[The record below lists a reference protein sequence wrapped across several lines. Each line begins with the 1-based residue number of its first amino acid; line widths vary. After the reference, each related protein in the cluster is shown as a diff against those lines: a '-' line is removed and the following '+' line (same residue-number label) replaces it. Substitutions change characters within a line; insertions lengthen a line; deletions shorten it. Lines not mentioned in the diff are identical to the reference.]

1 MNDQT
6 NEIAG
11 NTDRSIDATSL
22 SCKVDYSLE
31 VARED
36 ILKQLFGEVGLL
48 LNGMCFVCIK

>member
-1 MNDQT
+1 
-6 NEIAG
+6 
-11 NTDRSIDATSL
+11 L

-48 LNGMCFVCIK
+48 LNGMCFVCTKRA